1 MAKINILP
9 SAIFNRIAAGEVV
22 ERPAS
27 VVKELV
33 DNCIDA
39 RATKISI
46 SITAGGKSS
55 IVVTD
60 DGMGIEKEDL
70 RTALLPH
77 ATSKIF
83 CLDDLDDIETL
94 GFRGEALA
102 SIASVSRIK
111 IVSKPK
117 NQQTGACISAEG
129 GIIGEYYDCSAV
141 DGTEITVNNLFYNTP
156 AREKFLKRDKTEE
169 NEITNI
175 VTRLMLGNPD
185 VAFSYFVDGVLTLQ
199 SYGEGLESAMVSVYG
214 LSVLN
219 NCHHLDYDYN
229 GIHVEGYV
237 GKANF
242 SKTTRNFQ
250 TVFVNKRYVINSTIT
265 AAMNNVYGVYMMK
278 RRYPFYVLNLSIP
291 TEVVDCNV
299 NPGKTDIRLLDN
311 SIIYVALYTEISKIL
326 FDSRS
331 AYNITSNDP
340 DHNTFDKNS
349 DKPHLHLNLN
359 NKPYSTASSVN
370 KKFRIEPQA
379 YPVDNRSAEEKKND
393 KNFTYSA
400 LIERMRNEGTNS
412 LEFEDGKLVYDRRD
426 DVELFKDKQDIF
438 AENKA
443 YIEQLEKNK
452 KTSENLQT
460 VLNRDSYREESIDEQ
475 FFGNQNDSI
484 TQPQYDVGK
493 IYNYI
498 GQILNTYLVVDDGVD
513 LYLIDQHAAHERVLF
528 DKFQIQILEG
538 NIETQP
544 LLLPYVFTVNSN
556 ETDFIKDNIEIMQ
569 KMGIEISEFGRNSF
583 KVSAIPVCLSE
594 MNIKNFFDDLLAD
607 LVNMKII
614 TLASLMQDKIAQ
626 KACKAAIKAGDKLS
640 ESDMQ
645 SLMVM
650 LKYDLGLKCPH
661 GRPIAVKITKTEIEK
676 WFKRI
681 V

>member
-1 MAKINILP
+1 MAKINVLP

-27 VVKELV
+27 VVKELI

-39 RATKISI
+39 RATQISI
-46 SITAGGKSS
+46 KITAGGKSS

-83 CLDDLDDIETL
+83 CLEDLDDIETL

-117 NQQTGACISAEG
+117 EQKMGACISAEG
-129 GIIGEYYDCSAV
+129 GVIGEYYDCSAV
-141 DGTEITVNNLFYNTP
+141 DGTEVTVNNLFYNTP

-169 NEITNI
+169 SEITNI
-175 VTRLMLGNPD
+175 VTRMILGNPD
-185 VAFSYFVDGVLTLQ
+185 ISFSYYVDGVLTLQ

-214 LSVLN
+214 LSILKDCHYLN
-219 NCHHLDYDYN
+219 YDFN
-229 GIHVEGYV
+229 GIHIEGYV
-237 GKANF
+237 GRANF
-242 SKTTRNFQ
+242 SKTTKNFQ
-250 TVFVNKRYVINSTIT
+250 TVFINKRYIVNGTIT
-265 AAMNNVYGVYMMK
+265 AAMNNVYAVYMMK
-278 RRYPFYVLNLSIP
+278 RRYPFYVLNLTIP
-291 TEVVDCNV
+291 TEVIDCNV
-299 NPGKTDIRLLDN
+299 NPSKTDVRILDN
-311 SIIYVALYTEISKIL
+311 SIVYVALYTEISKIL
-326 FDSRS
+326 YESRS

-340 DHNTFDKNS
+340 DHNKFDENS
-349 DKPHLHLNLN
+349 DKPHLHLNFN
-359 NKPYSTASSVN
+359 TRPYSDRSPL
-370 KKFRIEPQA
+370 KKFTIEPQPKPNF
-379 YPVDNRSAEEKKND
+379 PVDTRSKEEKAND

-400 LIERMRNEGTNS
+400 LMQKMKKEGTTS
-412 LEFEDGKLVYDRRD
+412 LEFEDGKLVYDRRND
-426 DVELFKDKQDIF
+426 AELYPKSDIF

-443 YIEQLEKNK
+443 FIEELEKK
-452 KTSENLQT
+452 KADSDNIQGILDRDFKDKPFEQPILKYSE
-460 VLNRDSYREESIDEQ
+460 V
-475 FFGNQNDSI
+475 FV
-484 TQPQYDVGK
+484 QPKYDVGK
-493 IYNYI
+493 NYNYI
-498 GQILNTYLVVDDGVD
+498 GQILNTYIIVEDGVD
-513 LYLIDQHAAHERVLF
+513 VFLIDQHAAHERILF
-528 DKFQIQILEG
+528 DKFQVQVMEK

-544 LLLPYVFTVNSN
+544 LLLPYIFTVNSN
-556 ETDFIKDNIEIMQ
+556 EIDFIIDNIKIMQ
-569 KMGIEISEFGRNSF
+569 EMGIDISEFGGNSF

-607 LVNMKII
+607 LVNMKSI
-614 TLASLMQDKIAQ
+614 TLASLMKDKIAQ

-640 ESDMQ
+640 EGDMQ
-645 SLMVM
+645 SLMTM
-650 LKYDLGLKCPH
+650 LEYDLGLKCPH
-661 GRPIAVKITKTEIEK
+661 GRPIAVRITKTEIEK